1 MPSTAPLPPLSR
13 RRFTLGATALSL
25 TALGAA
31 ACSRPSER
39 TTEDKSSEVSLTD
52 SGLPIVTGDLTLTF
66 GGAKSPLAPD
76 YETMQLVKTWAEDS
90 GIEVTWNNE
99 PDEVWGEKKNLL
111 LAGGELPDALFNSAL
126 TDAEVAKYGENGT
139 LLALEELIP
148 EHAPTLNAILEK
160 RPDIK
165 SAITASDGHI
175 YTLPSVEEMGLV
187 EFPRMMFIN
196 TEWLKKAKLE
206 LPTTVDEYHE
216 ALKAFKEIGPSGTL
230 PLSFIGIG
238 DIPDLIAAIGGQ
250 ADNPDHRI
258 VQDGK
263 VVFTANTDGF
273 REAITTLH
281 TWYSEGLIDQESF
294 SQDYTTFIAKG
305 KADPQTLASFSFW
318 EVSEVVGPERADQY
332 QIMPIFPGP
341 DGTQRATVANNQ
353 EINRGAF
360 AISRNNQYAA
370 ATLRWADMLFDP
382 IMSAQTNW
390 GPIGVTQQENADG
403 LLEQIPVTGGE
414 TEQERR
420 VKVSPGGPK
429 IITKEDFETVVL
441 PEPRAA
447 ERQAQIKEY
456 YEPHRANEKY
466 PPVML
471 SVEELNR
478 ISTIEADVKTLVDEK
493 VSTWIVK
500 GGIEKEWDGFVSQLD
515 TIGVSEIVDVYQQAY
530 DRFME
535 TAG

>member
-1 MPSTAPLPPLSR
+1 MLSR
-13 RRFTLGATALSL
+13 RQFTLGTTALSV
-25 TALGAA
+25 TAIGLA
-31 ACSRPSER
+31 ACGRPSASE
-39 TTEDKSSEVSLTD
+39 TEDKSADVGMTE

-66 GGAKSPLAPD
+66 GGAKSALAPD
-76 YETMQLVKTWAEDS
+76 YETMELVQTWVEDS
-90 GIEVTWNNE
+90 GIEITWNNE

-111 LAGGELPDALFNSAL
+111 LASGELPDALFNTGLS
-126 TDAEVAKYGENGT
+126 DAEVAKYGANGT
-139 LLALEELIP
+139 LVALEEMIP
-148 EHAPTLNAILEK
+148 EHAPTLHGILEE

-175 YTLPSVEEMGLV
+175 YTLPSVEELGLV
-187 EFPRMMFIN
+187 EFPSMLFIN
-196 TEWLKKAKLE
+196 TEWLEKEGLA

-216 ALKAFKEIGPSGTL
+216 ALLAFKESGPSGVL
-230 PLSFIGIG
+230 PLSFIGAGAIA
-238 DIPDLIAAIGGQ
+238 DLIAAIGGQ
-250 ADNPDHRI
+250 ANNPDHRI

-263 VVFTANTDGF
+263 VIYTANTEGYRD
-273 REAITTLH
+273 AIATLR
-281 TWYSEGLIDQESF
+281 TWYTEGLIDQEAF
-294 SQDYTTFIAKG
+294 AQDYVKFIAKG
-305 KADPQTLASFSFW
+305 KADPQTLGSFYFW
-318 EVSEVVGPERADQY
+318 EVPEVVGPERAGQY
-332 QIMPIFPGP
+332 QIVPIFPGP
-341 DGTQRATVANNQ
+341 DGTQRACVVNNQ

-382 IMSAQTNW
+382 VMSAQANW

-403 LLEQIPVTGGE
+403 MLEQIPVTGEG

-429 IITKEDFETVVL
+429 IITAKDFETVVL

-447 ERQAQIKEY
+447 ERQAQIKEF

-478 ISTIEADVKTLVDEK
+478 ISTIEADVRTLVDEK
-493 VSTWIVK
+493 VSTWIVR
-500 GGIEKEWDGFVSQLD
+500 GGIEDEWDGYVTQLE
-515 TIGVSEIVDVYQQAY
+515 TMGLPEIVEVYQTAY
-530 DRFME
+530 DRFSE
-535 TAG
+535 NS